1 MATVL
6 LEDDV
11 KALRMIVGKVVN
23 EAKLQKI
30 FDSLD

>member
-6 LEDDV
+6 LVDDV
-11 KALRMIVGKVVN
+11 KALRMTVGKVVN